1 MIRHSLNDAIN
12 QLRNIRV
19 PKKKARTSL
28 SFNKSQNVSSLYQSD
43 NISNKNNNNS
53 NATQIFILPT
63 PSNLNSNKPLVHTR
77 RDLDFSITVPQE
89 KNNLTAIF
97 PTQTNAS
104 QTTKNIPPKPPD
116 DPKASINIHMPESK
130 NEIRNVRDPNPR
142 FVSNSN
148 SPQRVKNANPPSPR
162 IKKVRNNLN
171 VRVSFDRNFQ
181 KKLPQSKIDLYYRFG
196 LRLLKESHS
205 QRRAARYLKFAADQG
220 NVHAIARYGQLLYD
234 GLQFE
239 LNRRIVYKYRAI
251 RSNNYGVKRNRREAA
266 RYFKKA
272 ADLGDV
278 RSMRKYRSMLYDG
291 DGIEKDRKTAAFYF
305 KIDADQ
311 GDVAS
316 ISQYATMLYLGDGVD
331 KDLNEAVRYFKLAVD
346 KGDRFAIRMFAYLY
360 QTGNGVKLNLKE
372 ALNFYKL
379 AAELGDEVSVKQIV
393 KLVDVGCGI
402 YLTKMEIEKYRE
414 MDARIRK
421 T

>member
-28 SFNKSQNVSSLYQSD
+28 NFTKSQNMSSLYKSD
-43 NISNKNNNNS
+43 NIANKNNNSS

-63 PSNLNSNKPLVHTR
+63 QSDPNSSKPLVRTR
-77 RDLDFSITVPQE
+77 RDLDFNKTVPQG
-89 KNNLTAIF
+89 KTNLTVIF
-97 PTQTNAS
+97 PS
-104 QTTKNIPPKPPD
+104 QAITSKFTKSMPPKPPD
-116 DPKASINIHMPESK
+116 DPKISINIHPPESK
-130 NEIRNVRDPNPR
+130 SEIRNVREPNPR

-148 SPQRVKNANPPSPR
+148 SPQSVKNASPPSPR
-162 IKKVRNNLN
+162 IKKVRRNLN
-171 VRVSFDRNFQ
+171 VRVSFDRIFQ
-181 KKLPQSKIDLYYRFG
+181 KKLSQSKIDLYYRFG

-205 QRRAARYLKFAADQG
+205 QRRAARYIKFAADQG

-234 GLQFE
+234 GSQFGM
-239 LNRRIVYKYRAI
+239 NRKIVYKYRAM

-266 RYFKKA
+266 RYFKMA

-278 RSMRKYRSMLYDG
+278 KSMRKYRSMLYDG
-291 DGIEKDRKTAAFYF
+291 DGIEKDRKTAASYY

-360 QTGNGVKLNLKE
+360 QTGNGVELNLKE
-372 ALNFYKL
+372 AMNFYKL
-379 AAELGDEVSVKQIV
+379 AAELGDDVSVKQIV
-393 KLVDVGCGI
+393 KLIDIGCGI
-402 YLTKMEIEKYRE
+402 YMTKMEIEKYRE
-414 MDARIRK
+414 MAARIRK